1 MTLNQLRTFLAVAE
15 TGSVRAAAQDLV
27 VTQAAVSASLTALQ
41 KSLGVVLLEPD
52 GRGLRLTAAGQ
63 AYSGYV
69 RRILGLLDEAGRA
82 AAAAADPERGEL
94 RIAAVTTAAEQILPG
109 LLSGFRTRYP
119 RLGVRLEAGNRDRVR
134 GLLDR
139 HQVDLVLGGRPEP
152 GWDVEVLAE
161 RPHELVVV
169 AAPSLAAGA
178 REAAP
183 GTGPRPDET
192 GPGRNRGGRDRPG
205 RDRRGR
211 QPPAAVA
218 GPPGLAAARAGLG
231 HPGSHRRA
239 ADRAGHRP
247 AHPDGGLQRR
257 DPRVGERGPGG
268 HPDLPRRGRR
278 RIGRWPPRP
287 APGPRHPHA
296 PRLVP
301 GGPGGPPGR
310 AAPGS
315 GPPGRPRHRARRLPA
330 ARARRFH
337 EEPGRRPGAR
347 RAARPTIKEMLENQR
362 GTLNRQS
369 MGDAAGWQRRTPPP
383 THRRNP

>member
-1 MTLNQLRTFLAVAE
+1 VTLNQLRTFLAVAE
-15 TGSVRAAAQDLV
+15 TGSVRAAARDLV

-69 RRILGLLDEAGRA
+69 RRVLGLLDEAGRA

-152 GWDVEVLAE
+152 GWDAEVLAE

-178 REAAP
+178 RDAAP
-183 GTGPRPDET
+183 GPEPGTDGTGTDRT
-192 GPGRNRGGRDRPG
+192 GTDRTGTDRTGTDGTGSRLVPWLSRQAWLLREPGSGTRAATDALLTELDIAPVTLMVGSNGAIRESASVGLGVTLISREAVAAELADGRLAALPVPGTPLHRDWYLVARPG
-205 RDRRGR
+205 
-211 QPPAAVA
+211 PLP
-218 GPPGLAAARAGLG
+218 LAAARLLAHVLAHGSF
-231 HPGSHRRA
+231 HPPS
-239 ADRAGHRP
+239 
-247 AHPDGGLQRR
+247 
-257 DPRVGERGPGG
+257 
-268 HPDLPRRGRR
+268 
-278 RIGRWPPRP
+278 
-287 APGPRHPHA
+287 
-296 PRLVP
+296 
-301 GGPGGPPGR
+301 
-310 AAPGS
+310 
-315 GPPGRPRHRARRLPA
+315 
-330 ARARRFH
+330 
-337 EEPGRRPGAR
+337 
-347 RAARPTIKEMLENQR
+347 
-362 GTLNRQS
+362 
-369 MGDAAGWQRRTPPP
+369 
-383 THRRNP
+383 